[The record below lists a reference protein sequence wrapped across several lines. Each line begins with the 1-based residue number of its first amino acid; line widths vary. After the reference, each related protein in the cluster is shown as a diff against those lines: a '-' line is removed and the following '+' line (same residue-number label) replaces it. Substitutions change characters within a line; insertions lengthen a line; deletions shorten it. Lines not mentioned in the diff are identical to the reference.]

1 MLKQFT
7 LCEVTQDIPPIPF
20 DKAVPVDRNF
30 SSPYL
35 PTPSPSPF
43 LRQSRAS
50 TSKFVGTILN
60 NPSPTHKKAID
71 YCMKLAGT
79 HWTSNIP
86 VSVRV
91 NFSNL
96 GNSLILG
103 QGQPTRNW
111 VVNDYICP
119 VALAEAV
126 VEEELNAMYSG
137 IGKFDV
143 LITLNTATS
152 WYTGLD
158 ARPPSRYYDL
168 VTVCL
173 HEIYHGLF
181 MSGGNIAV
189 SLSPNTL
196 AYAAFFVTSSV
207 TGRFD
212 SFMAN
217 QDGCNITAYKK
228 DPSSLGTVLT
238 GNNLW
243 FVTESERVAKLYAP
257 KPYIAGSS
265 LYHLSET
272 DYGGWDGENNDL
284 MTPAIGS
291 NYAQHNIGPI
301 MSRIQALVLDIEGKV
316 GADRC
321 EVVNPPE
328 VDNTPIDQDTGN
340 STGPREVDG
349 SGLGGFVVKI
359 GDTVVNGW
367 VFVGAAGGLVALVV
381 VSVVVRCVL
390 SGRKKKERPRRRV
403 QQPMRF
409 GNAGGVV

>member
-1 MLKQFT
+1 M
-7 LCEVTQDIPPIPF
+7 
-20 DKAVPVDRNF
+20 N
-30 SSPYL
+30 
-35 PTPSPSPF
+35 
-43 LRQSRAS
+43 
-50 TSKFVGTILN
+50 
-60 NPSPTHKKAID
+60 
-71 YCMKLAGT
+71 LAET

-96 GNSLILG
+96 GDSLILG

-111 VVNDYICP
+111 VVNDYFCP

-126 VEEELNAMYSG
+126 VEEELNAEHGG
-137 IGKFDV
+137 IARFDV
-143 LITLNTATS
+143 LVTLNTATK
-152 WYTGLD
+152 WYTGLN
-158 ARPPSRYYDL
+158 ARPPSRHYDL

-173 HEIYHGLF
+173 HEVYHGLF
-181 MSGGNIAV
+181 MSGSNIAL

-196 AYAAFFVTSSV
+196 TYAAVFVTSSA

-217 QDGCNITAYKK
+217 QDGCNITAYNK

-243 FVTESERVAKLYAP
+243 FVSESERVAKLYAP

-272 DYGGWDGENNDL
+272 DYGALDGENNDL
-284 MTPAIGS
+284 MTPAIGP

-301 MSRIQALVLDIEGKV
+301 MSQIQALVLDVEGKI

-328 VDNTPIDQDTGN
+328 VDNTPINQDMGN
-340 STGPREVDG
+340 MTKPHEVDQG
-349 SGLGGFVVKI
+349 GLGRFVVKI
-359 GDTVVNGW
+359 GDVLVSGW
-367 VFVGAAGGLVALVV
+367 VFVGAAGGLVMLVV
-381 VSVVVRCVL
+381 VSVATRCVL
-390 SGRKKKERPRRRV
+390 SGSKNKKRPRRRV
-403 QQPMRF
+403 QDPMRF
-409 GNAGGVV
+409 GNAGEMV